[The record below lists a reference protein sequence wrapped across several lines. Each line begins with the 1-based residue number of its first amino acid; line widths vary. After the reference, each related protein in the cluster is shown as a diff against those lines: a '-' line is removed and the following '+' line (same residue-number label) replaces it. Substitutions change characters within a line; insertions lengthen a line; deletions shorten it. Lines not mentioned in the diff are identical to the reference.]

1 MPEKKTKKE
10 DGAKKELGQVVRFA
24 IVGVSNFLVDFI
36 VLNLLVITILP
47 KSLNIFSFSIFGVKY
62 VISGVI
68 LAGIIS
74 GTAAMINSF
83 IFNKNFT
90 FKAKK
95 LSTSKLIMFFIITA
109 AGLYLIRPVILYLFT
124 DLWLWPSQIAYKV
137 TTFLKL
143 PLSQDFDTN
152 NVALLVAILVVLVYN
167 YLFYKFYIFR
177 DEK

>member
-1 MPEKKTKKE
+1 MPEKKSKHK

-24 IVGVSNFLVDFI
+24 IVGVSNFLVDFVI
-36 VLNLLVITILP
+36 YNLLTIFVANL
-47 KSLNIFSFSIFGVKY
+47 SATW
-62 VISGVI
+62 
-68 LAGIIS
+68 AGIIS

-90 FKAKK
+90 FRAKK
-95 LSTSKLIMFFIITA
+95 LGSFRLVMFFVLTA
-109 AGLYLIRPVILYLFT
+109 AGLYVIRPIVIHFFT
-124 DLWLWPSQIAYKV
+124 QTWLWPSQIAYKF

-152 NVALLVAILVVLVYN
+152 NLALLAAIAVVLVYN
-167 YLFYKFYIFR
+167 YLIYKFYIFR

>member
-1 MPEKKTKKE
+1 MPDKKTKNE

-24 IVGVSNFLVDFI
+24 IVGVSNFLVDFVI
-36 VLNLLVITILP
+36 YNLLIHFVT
-47 KSLNIFSFSIFGVKY
+47 SLSATWAG
-62 VISGVI
+62 VISG
-68 LAGIIS
+68 
-74 GTAAMINSF
+74 TFAMINSF

-95 LSTSKLIMFFIITA
+95 LSTFKLVMFFVLTA
-109 AGLYLIRPVILYLFT
+109 GGLYVIRPVIIHFFT
-124 DLWLWPSQIAYKV
+124 QTWLWPSQIAYKV

-152 NVALLVAILVVLVYN
+152 NVALLVAIVAVLVYN
-167 YLFYKFYIFR
+167 YLVYKFYIFR

>member
-36 VLNLLVITILP
+36 IYNLLILFITNL
-47 KSLNIFSFSIFGVKY
+47 SVTW
-62 VISGVI
+62 
-68 LAGIIS
+68 AGIIS

-90 FKAKK
+90 FRAKK
-95 LSTSKLIMFFIITA
+95 LPTFKLVMFFVLTA
-109 AGLYLIRPVILYLFT
+109 GGLYVIRPVVIQFFT
-124 DLWLWPSQIAYKV
+124 QTWLWPSQIAYKV
-137 TTFLKL
+137 TTFLRL
-143 PLSQDFDTN
+143 PLTQDFDRN
-152 NVALLVAILVVLVYN
+152 NLALLAAIAVVLIYN
-167 YLFYKFYIFR
+167 YLVYKFYIFR